1 MMTAEQLKNSIL
13 QRALQGRLVEQNPAD
28 ESAQKLLERIRA
40 EKKSMIKAG
49 TIPKD
54 KKMEDVS
61 EDEQLFDLPKSW
73 IWTRMGELFQHNTG
87 KALNG
92 TNKDGEELTYITTSN
107 LYWNRFKL
115 ENLKSMPFTES
126 EIEKCTVT
134 KGDLLVCEGGD
145 YGRAAIWNYDFD
157 MRIQNHV
164 HRLRAYLPLCT
175 EYFYYV
181 INFLKGT
188 GLIKGKG
195 IAIQGLSSGA
205 LHNLAVPLPPL
216 EEQKRIVAKIEE
228 LMLFV
233 EQYAEASTR
242 LNTLNA
248 SFPEQMKKSILQ
260 QAVMGKLVQ
269 QDPNDE
275 PASGLLKKIAEEKQK
290 LLKEG
295 KIKRQKALP
304 AITEDEIPFEIPESW
319 EWVRLNEIIENVPAN
334 GFSPKGVD
342 YPTDYKNL
350 TLTATTSGT
359 FKANA
364 FKYVDITKEQA
375 EKYFLKED
383 DILIQRSNSRELVG
397 TACLYTEESNK
408 YIYPDLM
415 MRIHALD
422 GIWSQ
427 YLVMTLQ
434 SPYVREYYQQNASG
448 SSQSMPKINQSIVG
462 NTLIPIPPL
471 HEQKKIVQTVNRLI
485 PTLSSLC
492 Q

>member
-13 QRALQGRLVEQNPAD
+13 QLALQGRLVDQNPAD

-40 EKKSMIKAG
+40 EKKTKIKAG
-49 TIPKD
+49 TIPND
-54 KKMEDVS
+54 KKMEDLS
-61 EDEQLFDLPKSW
+61 EDEQLFDLPENW

-92 TNKDGEELTYITTSN
+92 TNKDGEVLTYITTSN
-107 LYWNRFKL
+107 LYWNRFEL
-115 ENLKSMPFTES
+115 DNLKSMPFTES
-126 EIEKCTVT
+126 EVDKCTVT

-205 LHNLAVPLPPL
+205 LHNLVVPLPPL

-228 LMLFV
+228 LKPFV
-233 EQYAEASTR
+233 EQYAKASTR

-248 SFPEQMKKSILQ
+248 SFPDQMKKSILQ
-260 QAVMGKLVQ
+260 QAVMGKLVP

-275 PASGLLKKIAEEKQK
+275 PASVLLKKIAEEKQK
-290 LLKEG
+290 LIKEG
-295 KIKRQKALP
+295 RIKKQKALP
-304 AITEDEIPFEIPESW
+304 AITEDEVPFDIPKSW
-319 EWVRLNEIIENVPAN
+319 KWVRLNEIIENVPAN

-342 YPTDYKNL
+342 YQTDYKNL

-359 FKANA
+359 FKADA

-397 TACLYTEESNK
+397 TACLYTEGPDK

-422 GIWSQ
+422 GIWPQ

-434 SPYVREYYQQNASG
+434 STYVRGYYQQNASG

-485 PTLSSLC
+485 PTLSSLY
-492 Q
+492 

>member
-1 MMTAEQLKNSIL
+1 MTAEQLKNSIL
-13 QRALQGRLVEQNPAD
+13 QLALQGRLVDQNPAD
-28 ESAQKLLERIRA
+28 ESAHKLLERIRA

-61 EDEQLFDLPKSW
+61 EDEQLFDLPENW

-92 TNKDGEELTYITTSN
+92 TNKDGEVLTYITTSN
-107 LYWNRFKL
+107 LYWNRFEL
-115 ENLKSMPFTES
+115 DNLKSMPFTES
-126 EIEKCTVT
+126 EVDKCTVT

-205 LHNLAVPLPPL
+205 LHNLVVPLPPL

-228 LMLFV
+228 LMPFV
-233 EQYAEASTR
+233 EQYAKASTR

-248 SFPEQMKKSILQ
+248 SFPDQMKKSILQ
-260 QAVMGKLVQ
+260 QAVMGKLVP

-275 PASGLLKKIAEEKQK
+275 PASVLLKKIAEEKQK
-290 LLKEG
+290 LIKEG
-295 KIKRQKALP
+295 KIKKQKALP
-304 AITEDEIPFEIPESW
+304 AITEDEISFDIPESW
-319 EWVRLNEIIENVPAN
+319 EFVRLGEVIELLSGIDFKPSEYSDISGKTVYITGASCLSDT
-334 GFSPKGVD
+334 GVIEQRWTDTPKNIAYRGDLLLVCKGSGYGKTVICDVD
-342 YPTDYKNL
+342 EAHIARQIMAIKKIGELNL
-350 TLTATTSGT
+350 S
-359 FKANA
+359 
-364 FKYVDITKEQA
+364 YI
-375 EKYFLKED
+375 KYFLQSKISEIKRNGQGVIPGID
-383 DILIQRSNSRELVG
+383 RGSVLNMILPLPSLEEQQRIVDQIDRLN
-397 TACLYTEESNK
+397 
-408 YIYPDLM
+408 D
-415 MRIHALD
+415 
-422 GIWSQ
+422 
-427 YLVMTLQ
+427 
-434 SPYVREYYQQNASG
+434 YVEGLR
-448 SSQSMPKINQSIVG
+448 
-462 NTLIPIPPL
+462 T
-471 HEQKKIVQTVNRLI
+471 
-485 PTLSSLC
+485 
-492 Q
+492 

>member
-1 MMTAEQLKNSIL
+1 
-13 QRALQGRLVEQNPAD
+13 
-28 ESAQKLLERIRA
+28 
-40 EKKSMIKAG
+40 MIKAG

-54 KKMEDVS
+54 KKMEDVT
-61 EDEQLFDLPKSW
+61 EDEQLFDLPESW

-126 EIEKCTVT
+126 EVEKCTVT

-228 LMLFV
+228 LMPFV
-233 EQYAEASTR
+233 EQYAKASNR

-269 QDPNDE
+269 QDPTDE
-275 PASGLLKKIAEEKQK
+275 PASVLLKKIAEEKQK
-290 LLKEG
+290 LIKEG
-295 KIKRQKALP
+295 KIKKQKALT

-319 EWVRLNEIIENVPAN
+319 KWVRLNEIIENVPAN

-342 YPTDYKNL
+342 YQTDYKNL

-364 FKYVDITKEQA
+364 FKYVNITKEQA

-397 TACLYTEESNK
+397 TACLYTEGPDK

-422 GIWSQ
+422 GIWPQ

-434 SPYVREYYQQNASG
+434 SPYVRGYYQQNASG